1 MGKLIIL
8 ILIVLIA
15 FWIGRLSVSS
25 RKNTKSR
32 NNSSDEGNIDEGN
45 IIDIEIEACIT
56 LPKYL
61 LHMCRYGTLTA
72 TLF

>member
-32 NNSSDEGNIDEGN
+32 NNSSDEGNI
-45 IIDIEIEACIT
+45 IDIKIEDET
-56 LPKYL
+56 KSD
-61 LHMCRYGTLTA
+61 
-72 TLF
+72 